1 MRDPEDAERAVS
13 APVTP
18 PTRTR
23 PTPAPPAIE
32 DGSSAGDAVPPPA
45 PTATHSWPPVP
56 VLKAKTA
63 PASDPKLTVLPSEE
77 SAGDEAKAEP
87 AAKAHSCEPVSA
99 AHERGIGQHREEDC
113 SVGALFTP
121 KL

>member
-1 MRDPEDAERAVS
+1 M
-13 APVTP
+13 
-18 PTRTR
+18 
-23 PTPAPPAIE
+23 
-32 DGSSAGDAVPPPA
+32 PPPA

-113 SVGALFTP
+113 SVGASSTP
-121 KL
+121 HAITLLVMRTCESVEGSVIRADVDHA